1 MSSSP
6 CRGVIISDFNA
17 GNLAGC
23 LKSSADLPSV
33 ETTVVPF
40 GQTIPALLDRHAEWW
55 NGKPDF
61 TVVWTQPQSVI
72 EGFRTVLRYQPVSL
86 DHLLAQVDEY
96 AGLLRNLTDRTR
108 LVLVPA
114 WVVPTYYRN
123 FGLLDLKAG
132 GLGETLMR
140 MNLRLS
146 ESLEQSAQ
154 VHLLNTQ
161 RWIESAGK
169 RAFNPKLWYMGKIP
183 FGNEIFLEAAKE
195 IKAALRGVQGLSRK
209 LIIVDLDDTLWGGI
223 VGDLGWENLTLG
235 GHHYLG
241 EAYVDFQRALK
252 GLTHRGILLGIVSK
266 NEEATALEAIRRHPE
281 MVLRSDDFAGWRINW
296 QDKAENVV
304 ELTRSLN
311 LGLQSVVFIDDNPV
325 ERARVREALPE
336 VLVPEW
342 PDDKC
347 LFESALH
354 SLLCF
359 NPPAITEE
367 DRHRTKMFRSE
378 QQREGLKRQVASLEE
393 WLRSLGVRVAVER
406 LNEANLQ
413 RTAQLLNKT
422 NQMNLTTRR
431 MTDAE
436 LLKWALDPAHRVWVF
451 RVSDK
456 FGDSGITGVASLE
469 VQGGMGAIVDFVLS
483 CRVMGRNVEEAMI
496 HSITKHAYSIG
507 LETVS
512 ARFIPTSK
520 NKPCLDFWR
529 RSGFKPDES
538 AERFWWRLDMAYP
551 RPDAVA
557 IEGDLD

>member
-40 GQTIPALLDRHAEWW
+40 GQTIPALLERHADWW
-55 NGKPDF
+55 EGHPDF

-72 EGFRTVLRYQPVSL
+72 EGFGSVLRHQSVSL
-86 DHLLAQVDEY
+86 DRVLAQVDEY
-96 AGLLRNLTDRTR
+96 AALLRNLTDRTR

-114 WVVPTYYRN
+114 WVVPTHYRN

-132 GLGETLMR
+132 GMADTLMR
-140 MNLRLS
+140 MNLRLA
-146 ESLEQSAQ
+146 ENLEQSPQ
-154 VHLLNTQ
+154 LHLLNAH

-195 IKAALRGVQGLSRK
+195 IKAALRGVQGQSRK
-209 LIIVDLDDTLWGGI
+209 LVIVDLDDTLWGGI
-223 VGDLGWENLTLG
+223 VGDVGWENLTLG

-252 GLTHRGILLGIVSK
+252 NLTHRGILLGIVSK
-266 NEEATALEAIRRHPE
+266 NEEATALEAIQRHPE
-281 MVLRSDDFAGWRINW
+281 MVLRPDDFAGWRINW

-311 LGLQSVVFIDDNPV
+311 LGLQSVVFIDDNPA

-367 DRHRTKMFRSE
+367 DRRRIEMYRSE
-378 QQREGLKRQVASLEE
+378 QQLEGLKRQMVSLDEWLKSLE
-393 WLRSLGVRVAVER
+393 VRVTVEP
-406 LNEANLQ
+406 LNETNLQ
-413 RTAQLLNKT
+413 RTVQLLNKT

-431 MTDAE
+431 MTDVE
-436 LLKWALDPAHRVWVF
+436 FLKWALDPARRVWVF

-456 FGDSGITGVASLE
+456 FGDSGITGIASLE
-469 VQGGMGAIVDFVLS
+469 VRDGTGTIVDFVLS

-496 HSITKHAYSIG
+496 HSITKHASSIG
-507 LETVS
+507 LESVS
-512 ARFIPTSK
+512 ARFIPTGK
-520 NKPCLDFWR
+520 NKPCLEFWR
-529 RSGFKPDES
+529 RSGFKPDQSE
-538 AERFWWRLDMAYP
+538 ERFWWWLDTAYP

-557 IEGDLD
+557 IEGDLN